1 MDTRPTSAATAPVAS
16 SKRGA
21 WIDELR
27 ATFFLAWP
35 LVVAQL
41 AQNLFYT
48 TDVIMMGWLGPNFLA
63 AGALAS
69 AFMMPILLLGI
80 GIVGAVA
87 PLVAQARGAR
97 DIKAV
102 RRVVRQGFWASAVL
116 AAVLIPVLYQIRPIF
131 ALLGQDPETTLLA
144 ETYIQIAAWAVVP
157 QLLIIVL
164 RSLLS
169 AFDATRAI
177 LVVTV
182 TGVIINAG
190 CNYLLIFG
198 NFGFP
203 RLELR
208 GAAISTVAIN
218 CLMFGLLLLYVL
230 RHPRFKRFH
239 ILVRLFKPDW
249 RRFREIFVVGTPIGM
264 TILAEVSLFSAA
276 ALLMGRLG
284 TDEVAAHAVALQCA
298 STAFMV
304 PLGIGMATT
313 VRVGVAYGRNDPKGV
328 GRAGWIGLVVG
339 TGFMVFSALLFLTN
353 GEFFLR
359 LFLDP
364 AEAGNANALRL
375 AATYLIVAGVF
386 QVVDGA
392 QVVAA
397 HALRGL
403 SDTAVPM
410 VVALVG
416 YWAVGMPIAWLG
428 AFVFDWEGVGIWIGL
443 AAGLAAVA
451 VVLVARFAMRERL
464 GLMAPRAV

>member
-1 MDTRPTSAATAPVAS
+1 MDTRPTSAASPPVAS
-16 SKRGA
+16 SARGA
-21 WIDELR
+21 WLGELR
-27 ATFFLAWP
+27 ATFALAWP

-48 TDVIMMGWLGPNFLA
+48 TDVIMMGWLGPQFLA

-102 RRVVRQGFWASAVL
+102 RRVVRQGFWVSLVL
-116 AAVLIPVLYQIRPIF
+116 SVALIPVLYQIKPIF
-131 ALLGQDPETTLLA
+131 GLLGQDPETALLA

-177 LVVTV
+177 LLVTV
-182 TGVIINAG
+182 VGVVISAAS
-190 CNYLLIFG
+190 NYLLIFG

-218 CLMFGLLLLYVL
+218 WLMFGLLLLYVL
-230 RHPRFKRFH
+230 RHERFRRFH
-239 ILVRLFKPDW
+239 ILLRLLKPDW
-249 RRFREIFVVGTPIGM
+249 QRFREIFVVGVPIGM
-264 TILAEVSLFSAA
+264 TILAEVSMFSAA

-313 VRVGVAYGRNDPKGV
+313 VRVGIAYGRNDRQGV

-339 TGFMVFSALLFLTN
+339 TGFMVFTALLFLTN

-375 AATYLIVAGVF
+375 AGTFLIIAGVF

-403 SDTAVPM
+403 SDTAIPM
-410 VVALVG
+410 LIALAG
-416 YWAVGMPIAWLG
+416 YWAVGMPIAWVG
-428 AFVFDWEGVGIWIGL
+428 AFVLDWEGVGIWIGL
-443 AAGLAAVA
+443 ASGLAAVS

-464 GLMAPRAV
+464 GLMTPRMV

>member
-1 MDTRPTSAATAPVAS
+1 MDTRPTSAASLPAAS
-16 SKRGA
+16 SARGA
-21 WIDELR
+21 WLSELR
-27 ATFFLAWP
+27 ATFALAWP

-48 TDVIMMGWLGPNFLA
+48 TDVIMMGWLGPQFLA

-69 AFMMPILLLGI
+69 AFMMPVLLLGI

-102 RRVVRQGFWASAVL
+102 RRVVRQGFWVSLVL
-116 AAVLIPVLYQIRPIF
+116 SVALIPVLYQIKPIF
-131 ALLGQDPETTLLA
+131 GLLGQDPETALLA

-177 LVVTV
+177 LLVTV
-182 TGVIINAG
+182 VGVVISAAS
-190 CNYLLIFG
+190 NYLLIFG

-218 CLMFGLLLLYVL
+218 WLMFGLLLLYVL
-230 RHPRFKRFH
+230 RHQRFRRFH
-239 ILVRLFKPDW
+239 ILLRLLKPDW
-249 RRFREIFVVGTPIGM
+249 PRFREIFVVGVPIGM
-264 TILAEVSLFSAA
+264 TILAEVSMFSAA

-313 VRVGVAYGRNDPKGV
+313 VRVGIAYGRNDPRGV

-339 TGFMVFSALLFLTN
+339 TGFMVLTALLFLTN
-353 GEFFLR
+353 GEFFVQ

-364 AEAGNANALRL
+364 AQAGNANALRL
-375 AATYLIVAGVF
+375 AGTFLIIAGVF

-410 VVALVG
+410 LIALAG
-416 YWAVGMPIAWLG
+416 YWAVGMPIAWIG
-428 AFVFDWEGVGIWIGL
+428 AFVLDWEGVGIWIGL
-443 AAGLAAVA
+443 ASGLAAVS

-464 GLMAPRAV
+464 GLMTPRVV